1 MITHLD
7 WKDYAVDKMG
17 YIEIVE
23 SLLLSDLENSEYRY
37 NITGFTEGSKEELIK
52 SEIPLNATEC
62 MVIFKDRYNDNKIR
76 PKTFYPK
83 FISDKNIQNI
93 INSFNLN
100 PDKFWLLV
108 LFVYD
113 YCDTTFYNGTTM
125 NMSPIEQ
132 LIELCEVITK
142 SEDMPMTLTLKTGK
156 QKIVVDNPITIK
168 TLAEIISNYKNEIDK
183 DYFTS
188 LHKREKNKETIM
200 LKESPFVAFF
210 AKILLHFLT
219 TQPSIKDLRKKGA
232 KYSKKEMELISNL
245 IYLLRISTNES
256 WLDIENETLKGY
268 LNQYKNYKYPN
279 NISSIYPFLLI

>member
-1 MITHLD
+1 MIMQLD
-7 WKDYAVDKMG
+7 WKDNAVDNMS

-23 SLLLSDLENSEYRY
+23 SILLPDLENSEYRY
-37 NITGFTEGSKEELIK
+37 NIKGFTEGSKEELVK

-76 PKTFYPK
+76 PKAFYPE

-93 INSFNLN
+93 INPFNLN

-132 LIELCEVITK
+132 LTELCEVITK

-168 TLAEIISNYKNEIDK
+168 ALTEIISNYKSEIDE

-200 LKESPFVAFF
+200 LKESPFIAFF
-210 AKILLHFLT
+210 AKILLRFLT
-219 TQPSIKDLRKKGA
+219 TQPSIKDLRRKGA

-245 IYLLRISTNES
+245 IHLLRISTNES

>member
-1 MITHLD
+1 MITQLD